1 MIRSWNLFLQSFNN
15 LLQIIYDLV
24 NIECNLLARHMNLST
39 KACIVAKNSAWNTQ
53 QLFKNFYKTEAY
65 F

>member
-1 MIRSWNLFLQSFNN
+1 MIGPWSLFLQSFNN

-24 NIECNLLARHMNLST
+24 NIECNLLARHINLPT

-53 QLFKNFYKTEAY
+53 QLFINLYKTEAY